1 MHRRLR
7 LTLLRRFICPP
18 RQLPLQ
24 FVLLLRFIFRL
35 QQLMLRRLMLQQLQL
50 LHLMHRQFTHRI
62 KPLSL

>member
-1 MHRRLR
+1 MHRR

-35 QQLMLRRLMLQQLQL
+35 RQ
-50 LHLMHRQFTHRI
+50 LMHRQLTLRQLMHRI
-62 KPLSL
+62 RPLSS